1 MSDNMREEFE
11 AFYESYM
18 LGEGRRIEYIK
29 NEIASFRPERNKY
42 GYSDA
47 QEFWVVWKASRAA
60 MVKDVAI
67 GEWTDEQCSE
77 FLSIALRRCDVRGRI
92 AFDEIRQG
100 VSAANSLAPKP

>member
-1 MSDNMREEFE
+1 MNKMREDFE

-29 NEIASFRPERNKY
+29 NEIASFKPERNKY

-60 MVKDVAI
+60 LCVELPENCKGMALTV
-67 GEWTDEQCSE
+67 SE
-77 FLSIALRRCDVRGRI
+77 LHQQLDKA
-92 AFDEIRQG
+92 G
-100 VSAANSLAPKP
+100 VSYK

>member
-1 MSDNMREEFE
+1 MDKMREEFE

-29 NEIASFRPERNKY
+29 NEIASFKPERNKY

-60 MVKDVAI
+60 LCVELPYS
-67 GEWTDEQCSE
+67 GFSE
-77 FLSIALRRCDVRGRI
+77 FYGDALHGYATAIDLVRDALI
-92 AFDEIRQG
+92 DAG
-100 VSAANSLAPKP
+100 VDGK